1 MKAYCL
7 IRGRVPR
14 IIYLSTRSGQIHAPD
29 ILPPGKKPLVPT
41 GQDAGWALEP
51 LRTRWKR
58 KIPSPR
64 QEWNP

>member
-29 ILPPGKKPLVPT
+29 ILPPGKYPVVPIVWEAVWGT
-41 GQDAGWALEP
+41 QP
-51 LRTRWKR
+51 V
-58 KIPSPR
+58 
-64 QEWNP
+64 